1 MKRPRLRRSS
11 ATRRWTV
18 HRCPAPA
25 LLAATVLVLA
35 GCVGQGNVENHN
47 AGSAALAFA
56 SSAKASPAT
65 ACDLLAPETRK
76 ELESTDGPC
85 DSSLPLQVGPAGGI
99 VRQVQVY
106 GKDAIV
112 HLSTDTVFLARFR
125 DGWRVTAA
133 ACTSRGDRPY
143 DCKIKGD

>member
-1 MKRPRLRRSS
+1 VRGRR
-11 ATRRWTV
+11 APV
-18 HRCPAPA
+18 VPAVL
-25 LLAATVLVLA
+25 LLALT
-35 GCVGQGNVENHN
+35 GCAGQGNAENHN
-47 AGSAALAFA
+47 AESAAVAFA
-56 SSAKASPAT
+56 AAAKSSPAA

-85 DSSLPLQVGPAGGI
+85 AGSLPQQVDSAGGS
-99 VRQVQVY
+99 VREVQVY

-112 HLSTDTVFLARFR
+112 HLSDDTVFLARFR

-133 ACTSRGDRPY
+133 SCTPQGDRPY